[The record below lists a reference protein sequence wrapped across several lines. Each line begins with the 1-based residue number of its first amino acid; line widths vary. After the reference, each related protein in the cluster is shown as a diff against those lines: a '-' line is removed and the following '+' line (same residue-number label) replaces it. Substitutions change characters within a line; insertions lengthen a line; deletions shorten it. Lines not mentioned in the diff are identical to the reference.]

1 MFEKILFATTASA
14 TCDDAAKVAF
24 ELSRKNR
31 SKLFVYHVFGLPT
44 RGFGLEYRD
53 VRTGEMTEADEN
65 LVGLVKEEMKQY
77 YEKLA
82 KDHPDCVIETT
93 TGEPYT
99 EILRKARKEDVNLI
113 IMGAHNRPEDVG
125 AARHRLIAGTTMQK
139 VAKSA
144 RCPVLI
150 VSRPCVT
157 CWSYFSNIVVA
168 TDFSKPADYAFQFA
182 RNVAQDIG
190 CTLHLFHC
198 AEIGLE
204 GDATAPNQA
213 YIEERIKEAE
223 RKMQEKYVAN
233 MGDFDNYKTAIWEG
247 TPHVEVLKYARENK
261 ADLIVMAHHTREVDP
276 EKAMLGSTV
285 EQVVL
290 RSACPVLSVNHPDKV
305 DVSPYGVRPDSDKAA
320 A

>member
-1 MFEKILFATTASA
+1 MFEKILFATTASP

-24 ELSRKNR
+24 ELSRKNHSR
-31 SKLFVYHVFGLPT
+31 LSVFHVFGLPS

-53 VRTGEMTEADEN
+53 VRTGERVEGDEN
-65 LVGLVKEEMKQY
+65 LVGLVLEEMKQY
-77 YEKLA
+77 YEKQA
-82 KDHPDCVIETT
+82 KDHPSAAFEALV
-93 TGEPYT
+93 GEPHT
-99 EILRKARKEDVNLI
+99 EILRKARKDDVNLI
-113 IMGAHNRPEDVG
+113 IMGAHNRPEDIG
-125 AARHRLIAGTTMQK
+125 ASRHRAIAGSTMQK

-157 CWSYFSNIVVA
+157 CWSYFANIVVA
-168 TDFSKPADYAFQFA
+168 TDFSKASDYAFQFA
-182 RNVAQDIG
+182 RNVANDIG
-190 CTLHLFHC
+190 CTLHLFHGVDVGEN
-198 AEIGLE
+198 A
-204 GDATAPNQA
+204 NQA
-213 YIEERIKEAE
+213 FIEAKVAEAE

-233 MGDFDNYKTAIWEG
+233 MGDFDNYKIAIREG
-247 TPHVEVLKYARENK
+247 APHVEVLKFAREAK

-276 EKAMLGSTV
+276 EQAVLGSTI

-305 DVSPYGVRPDSDKAA
+305 DVSPYGPGGKNSEKAA

>member
-1 MFEKILFATTASA
+1 MFEKILFATTASP

-24 ELSRKNR
+24 ELSRKNG
-31 SKLFVYHVFGLPT
+31 SQLSVFHVFGLPS

-53 VRTGEMTEADEN
+53 VRTGEKTEADAN
-65 LVGLVKEEMKQY
+65 LVGLVQEEMRQY
-77 YEKLA
+77 YEKQA
-82 KDHPDCVIETT
+82 KDHPGCSFETLV
-93 TGEPYT
+93 GEPHT
-99 EILRKARKEDVNLI
+99 EILRKARKDDAGLI
-113 IMGAHNRPEDVG
+113 IMGAHTRPEDVG
-125 AARHRLIAGTTMQK
+125 ASRHRTIAGSTMQK

-157 CWSYFSNIVVA
+157 CWSYFANIVVA
-168 TDFSKPADYAFQFA
+168 TDFSKASDYAFQFA
-182 RNVAQDIG
+182 RNVASDIG

-198 AEIGLE
+198 VDIGAEGELN
-204 GDATAPNQA
+204 APSQA
-213 YIEERIKEAE
+213 GIEERVAEAE
-223 RKMQEKYVAN
+223 RKMQEKYLAN
-233 MGDFDNYKTAIWEG
+233 MGDFDNYKVAIREG
-247 TPHVEVLKYARENK
+247 SPHVEVLKFARESK

-276 EKAMLGSTV
+276 EKAVLGSTV

-305 DVSPYGVRPDSDKAA
+305 DVSPYGIRPDSDKAA